1 MFFPLDIL
9 NKHFQSP
16 NQFRGIFSIYG
27 DYGVGKTIFSL
38 QTALYNSSLGNLVI
52 YIYTKP
58 NFPYSKINNLIQNFE
73 EKVLDNLLVYLIL
86 DFNKLSD
93 LILDLEQIIIKII
106 KDKTTSKIL
115 IVIDSLTNLY
125 QLEIRKNSKSKN
137 FILNYQLNLMLAT
150 LSLLNIQY
158 KVNVLIVN
166 YLRRLKNENQTLEI
180 QSGGKVMDY
189 WLDYSLKIER
199 HKKLNHRK
207 ILLTKDPEKK
217 KLNLLS
223 KLTKFGFE

>member
-1 MFFPLDIL
+1 
-9 NKHFQSP
+9 
-16 NQFRGIFSIYG
+16 
-27 DYGVGKTIFSL
+27 
-38 QTALYNSSLGNLVI
+38 
-52 YIYTKP
+52 
-58 NFPYSKINNLIQNFE
+58 
-73 EKVLDNLLVYLIL
+73 
-86 DFNKLSD
+86 
-93 LILDLEQIIIKII
+93 
-106 KDKTTSKIL
+106 
-115 IVIDSLTNLY
+115 
-125 QLEIRKNSKSKN
+125 
-137 FILNYQLNLMLAT
+137 MLAT